1 MQCPDCN
8 GQVATFDVPEEL
20 REHLPKPVGHAG
32 LCTRCLAL
40 HPTEEGGE
48 PTFTELEAFPEN
60 PDAAMSLAIAIGLLD
75 SLALNRGSIET
86 LFRRVAEAGADP
98 FLALDRLS
106 TSGSIQ
112 PRIDLVARKQQIEQL
127 MGS

>member
-1 MQCPDCN
+1 
-8 GQVATFDVPEEL
+8 
-20 REHLPKPVGHAG
+20 
-32 LCTRCLAL
+32 
-40 HPTEEGGE
+40 
-48 PTFTELEAFPEN
+48 
-60 PDAAMSLAIAIGLLD
+60 MSLAIAIGLLD